1 MEIQRL
7 SGNAPWEPIVG
18 YSRAVKAGPMI
29 IVSGTTATDDDGR
42 IIGRGQM
49 YLQARQAIANVASV
63 LEQAG
68 AKLSD
73 VVRTRMFVTDMSRFG
88 DVAKAHKEAFGENPP
103 AATCVEVKALAHPD
117 LMFEIE
123 AEAYSGDAASAPLP
137 SRPKRPQWGPGKK
150 AKQAAA
156 PRSKQ
161 PTSKPKRR

>member
-7 SGNAPWEPIVG
+7 SGNAPWEPLVG

-29 IVSGTTATDDDGR
+29 IVSGTTATDDTGR

-49 YLQARQAIANVASV
+49 YLQARQAISNVASI

-68 AKLSD
+68 AKLAD

-103 AATCVEVKALAHPD
+103 AATCVEVRALAHPD

-123 AEAYSGDAASAPLP
+123 AEAYSGDTASAALV
-137 SRPKRPQWGPGKK
+137 SQPKRSQWAPGRK
-150 AKQAAA
+150 AKQAAGL
-156 PRSKQ
+156 RSKK
-161 PTSKPKRR
+161 PTTKRKRR